1 MMTEEPHAIHITRY
15 GSGFAVK
22 VDPPHPDHPPRLFAD
37 HREARGAAGGLRMVS
52 GWRLV
57 DECQPDGRT

>member
-1 MMTEEPHAIHITRY
+1 MTESAHTIAITRN
-15 GSGFAVK
+15 GDGFRVAVN
-22 VDPPHPDHPPRLFAD
+22 PAHPDHPPRLFAD

-57 DECQPDGRT
+57 DECQPRDL